1 MDNKTII
8 EINGVKLEVDLTT
21 AKRIDTFHV
30 GDSVKVMLPSPY
42 SGETMRVYPG
52 VIIGFEAFK
61 ELPTIVI
68 AYIDASSYNADIK
81 YLYYNKESKG
91 EVILADSAYV
101 PFEKASIIDVMDK
114 QITKKQLELEELQ
127 AKKKYF
133 LDNFSR
139 YFKFADNE
147 NE

>member
-1 MDNKTII
+1 MDSKTII
-8 EINGVKLEVDLTT
+8 EINGVKLEVDLST
-21 AKRIDTFHV
+21 AKRIDNFRV

-42 SGETMRVYPG
+42 SGENVRVYPG

-68 AYIDASSYNADIK
+68 AYISASSYEADIK

-91 EVILADSAYV
+91 EVILADTAYV
-101 PFEKASIIDVMDK
+101 PFEKANIIDVMDK

-133 LDNFSR
+133 LTNFSR
-139 YFKFADNE
+139 YFNFNDEQN
-147 NE
+147 